1 MAHRL
6 LEESIAI
13 PNCLELVA
21 EIAVFWREW
30 LVVIFPVEHLVIV
43 EALPVSHYASS
54 YGPEYLEVLEIRVQA
69 GLVWNAVL
77 SVPLVFQLRAPRDEL
92 PHLVKR

>member
-1 MAHRL
+1 MARRL

-30 LVVIFPVEHLVIV
+30 LIVIFPVEHLVIV
-43 EALPVSHYASS
+43 YAGPVSHYAGS
-54 YGPEYLEVLEIRVQA
+54 YGSEYLEVLEILVQA
-69 GLVWNAVL
+69 GLVWNAVPRI
-77 SVPLVFQLRAPRDEL
+77 PLVFQMRAQCDEL

>member
-13 PNCLELVA
+13 PNCLELVT

-43 EALPVSHYASS
+43 YAGPVSHAACSDVS
-54 YGPEYLEVLEIRVQA
+54 EHLEVLEIRVQA
-69 GLVWNAVL
+69 RLVRNAAL
-77 SVPLVFQLRAPRDEL
+77 RIPAIFQLRAPCDEL
-92 PHLVKR
+92 PYLVKR